1 MIRTLA
7 MNLRHNFISALMVG
21 AAGLVAAAPAGAQ
34 TYDAYGAE
42 GLVVYGNSRDAQQ
55 LSTVVSFRDLDLRY
69 DGDVKELWRRI
80 NWTAD
85 SLCVQLGEE
94 GRTSVSGSVLP
105 SCYDAAIARV
115 KWDVRKAVDN
125 ARRYG

>member
-1 MIRTLA
+1 MTRTLA
-7 MNLRHNFISALMVG
+7 MKLRHNIISVLMAG
-21 AAGLVAAAPAGAQ
+21 AAGLAMAGPSAAQ
-34 TYDAYGAE
+34 TYGSYEAD

-55 LSTVVSFRDLDLRY
+55 LSTVVSFRDLDLRH

-85 SLCVQLGEE
+85 SLCTQLGEE
-94 GRTSVSGSVLP
+94 GRISVSGSVLP

-125 ARRYG
+125 ARRWG